1 MSTLFDDALRFTL
14 TQEGPG
20 FVDDPRDPGGATYRG
35 ITLAL
40 YRSWARSPYANATA
54 LRSISTDELQAIYG
68 ACFWNPVRGDQLP
81 AGLGLTVFDIAVNE
95 GLREAA
101 LSLQRAARVVA
112 DGSIGPDTLAAVR
125 RIGASTLLHAIATEQ
140 EHYYRSLKL
149 FPVYG
154 RGWLNRVAARLET
167 SLTMVAGMPSGPA
180 HDVATVAR
188 ATDSPPRA
196 SSPETSA
203 DTLNA
208 AELTGLAADQ
218 IV

>member
-20 FVDDPRDPGGATYRG
+20 FVDDPRDPGGATYCG

-40 YRSWARSPYANATA
+40 YRSWARSPYANAPA
-54 LRSISTDELQAIYG
+54 LRAISTGELQAIYG

-81 AGLGLTVFDIAVNE
+81 CGVGLTIFDIAVNE

-101 LSLQRAARVVA
+101 LTLQRAAGAAA
-112 DGSIGPDTLAAVR
+112 DGSIGPDTLAAASR
-125 RIGASTLLHAIATEQ
+125 SDASTLLHAIAAEQ
-140 EHYYRSLKL
+140 DRFYRSLKL

-154 RGWLNRVAARLET
+154 RGWLNRVNARLET
-167 SLTMVAGMPSGPA
+167 SLTMVAGMPSSAPPSAPSPA
-180 HDVATVAR
+180 T
-188 ATDSPPRA
+188 T
-196 SSPETSA
+196 A

-208 AELTGLAADQ
+208 AELTGLTGDQ
-218 IV
+218 TV

>member
-54 LRSISTDELQAIYG
+54 LRAISPSELQAIYG

-81 AGLGLTVFDIAVNE
+81 PGIGLTIFDIAVNA

-101 LSLQRAARVVA
+101 LALQRAARVAA
-112 DGSIGPDTLAAVR
+112 DGSIGPDTLAAACR
-125 RIGASTLLHAIATEQ
+125 ADASTLLHAIAAEQ
-140 EHYYRSLKL
+140 EHFYRSLKL

-154 RGWLNRVAARLET
+154 HGWLNRVAARLQT
-167 SLTMVAGMPSGPA
+167 SLT
-180 HDVATVAR
+180 VATGLPSASRTTHDAMRLTPVVAPS
-188 ATDSPPRA
+188 APSPG
-196 SSPETSA
+196 TSA

-208 AELTGLAADQ
+208 AELTRVAGYQTA
-218 IV
+218 